1 MPRSGSG
8 IDSAM
13 TFDDL
18 ALGAMVGDAEQILV
32 MKAMND
38 RGEIIA
44 RGSIDRPETR
54 DSACAILEGAH
65 EAFLR
70 RAKTYG
76 IQIRQPGR

>member
-54 DSACAILEGAH
+54 DSACAILE
-65 EAFLR
+65 AFLR